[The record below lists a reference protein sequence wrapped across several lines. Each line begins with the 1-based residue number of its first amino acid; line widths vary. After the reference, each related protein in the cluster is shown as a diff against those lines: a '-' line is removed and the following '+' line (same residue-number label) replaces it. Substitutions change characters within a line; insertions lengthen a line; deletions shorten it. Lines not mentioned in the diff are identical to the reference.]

1 MRLKNLSMSFGIQ
14 QLFNN
19 VNLYISEN
27 EKVGVIGVNGSG
39 KTTLFKI
46 IMVILESGNGE
57 IIFDKKERKEW
68 LPQVIEDEI
77 PSMDITV
84 LDFLL
89 LGRPIEELEKQ
100 LHITYEKV
108 FNETDLNKQKAL
120 YNKINNLQHQLSYW
134 DHYNA
139 DNILL
144 KIISGMNISDSLL
157 GQKLNTLS
165 GGQKSKVA
173 FARLLYS
180 KPEII
185 LLDEPTNHLD
195 IDTLEWLEEFLST
208 YDGTILIVSH
218 DRYFLNKV
226 CNKTV
231 LIEKGC
237 LEIFHGNYDYYLK
250 ENENR
255 IMLEFK
261 NYNNQQKQIEAM
273 KKSIKKLREWGKI
286 GDNEIFFKRANNIEK
301 RLEKMEKFDKPS
313 IKKELPISF
322 DDNIRSGN
330 DVLVVKDFSFKYSD
344 KELFNNISFIIR
356 YGERVCLLGEN
367 GSGKTTLINQIIEN
381 NSDNIKLGSNIK
393 IGYIPQ
399 IIYFDDESKTVLETA
414 REVFYGDETNLRS
427 ILFQFLF
434 YGENI
439 HKRIN
444 ALSGGEKVRLKL
456 FELIQQEI
464 NFLILDEPT
473 NHIDIDTKEVLENA
487 LLKFKGTILLIS
499 HDRYFI
505 NKIVDKVLLIRDNK
519 VKEYIG
525 NYDDIKEKI

>member
-1 MRLKNLSMSFGIQ
+1 MMEINIHNVSKNYGFNNILKEINLSIQ
-14 QLFNN
+14 KG
-19 VNLYISEN
+19 
-27 EKVGVIGVNGSG
+27 EKVSLIGSNGCG
-39 KTTLFKI
+39 KTT
-46 IMVILESGNGE
+46 
-57 IIFDKKERKEW
+57 
-68 LPQVIEDEI
+68 
-77 PSMDITV
+77 
-84 LDFLL
+84 
-89 LGRPIEELEKQ
+89 
-100 LHITYEKV
+100 
-108 FNETDLNKQKAL
+108 
-120 YNKINNLQHQLSYW
+120 
-134 DHYNA
+134 
-139 DNILL
+139 LL
-144 KIISGMNISDSLL
+144 KIISGIENPTEGEVSIRKGSTIGYLPQIPKLNDEDVLVKDILYESFKEVNELKDKMKAYENRLLESSDLKTLNAYGKIQEEFIKLDGYLIEEKINKIINKFKIDESLL
-157 GQKLNTLS
+157 KRKFSILS
-165 GGQKSKVA
+165 GGEKTIIL
-173 FARLLYS
+173 FASLVL
-180 KPEII
+180 KHPDIL

-313 IKKELPISF
+313 TKKELPISF

-414 REVFYGDETNLRS
+414 REVFYGDETNLRL